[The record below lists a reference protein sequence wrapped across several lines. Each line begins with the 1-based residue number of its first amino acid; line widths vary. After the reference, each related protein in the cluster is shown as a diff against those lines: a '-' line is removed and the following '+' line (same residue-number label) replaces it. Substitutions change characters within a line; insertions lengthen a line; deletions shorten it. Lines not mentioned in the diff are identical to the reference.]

1 MSADSFLYFAYG
13 SNMFTPWLCQPAR
26 CPSARAA
33 GAAELRGHELRWHK
47 HSKKDGSGKCD
58 ISVAP
63 NTSVLGVLYEIAASE
78 KAPLDRAEGKGFGYD
93 EIAVEV
99 LSGTNPVRAVTYQA
113 TNTNPALRPYTWCRA
128 LVIAGAKEHGLPAS
142 YIAGLESVPADED
155 SSRARHDEHMAL
167 IEGVR
172 A

>member
-26 CPSARAA
+26 CPSARAV
-33 GAAELRGHELRWHK
+33 GIAELRGHELRWQK

-58 ISVAP
+58 IAAASNA
-63 NTSVLGVLYEIAASE
+63 SVLGLLYEIAGNE

-93 EIAVEV
+93 EIEVEV
-99 LSGTNPVRAVTYQA
+99 LSGTKQFRAVTYQA
-113 TNTNPALRPYTWCRA
+113 TNTDPMLKPYTWYRA
-128 LVIAGAKEHGLPAS
+128 LVVAGAREHGLPGF
-142 YIAGLESVPADED
+142 YIAELETVPADED
-155 SSRARHDEHMAL
+155 ENRARHREHMAL
-167 IEGVR
+167 IEGVQ